1 MGWRRAEIMDVRTL
15 EGTVFRGWDVKNAI
29 GSGADGIVYLK
40 KRGLIYYLHQHSRN
54 KSVPPWDR
62 GGLF

>member
-1 MGWRRAEIMDVRTL
+1 MDVRTL